1 MFDETCFCGR
11 VGDRLRQHLEQMR
24 AVKSA
29 HEISAI
35 GRYWGATRRIYEF
48 RCRSFLPSEK
58 ETTQIANPISQHGK
72 ERGKVG
78 TGIGGR
84 SGYSGKSA

>member
-1 MFDETCFCGR
+1 MRCIFWGR
-11 VGDRLRQHLEQMR
+11 GERISQQLEQMR
-24 AVKSA
+24 AVESA
-29 HEISAI
+29 PEISAM
-35 GRYWGATRRIYEF
+35 GRYWGATRRTYEF

-58 ETTQIANPISQHGK
+58 ETTQIANPISEHGK

-84 SGYSGKSA
+84 PGYSGKSA